1 MTLIVNAYRRCSSHW
16 SNGRLNGK
24 CISTL
29 KNVFSCV
36 FPMPGTLKCTVT
48 KLTTLCHSCLGVT
61 PASDLT
67 WNEHINQISSTA
79 NRTLA
84 FTMRNLNQ
92 CPQNIK
98 SNAYKS
104 LVRPLLEYSS
114 SVWDPHTKKLSCKID
129 SVQHRAARFCFNDFR
144 SKSEGA
150 VSDMINKLE
159 WEPLAN
165 RRMARRLVIFH
176 KALHGHLSI
185 PLDNLA
191 QPANRISRHTNSRA
205 FNSSTMQQQPQI
217 ATDTHSSQR
226 PSGIGITY
234 QIQ

>member
-1 MTLIVNAYRRCSSHW
+1 MRFSHARNPKVY
-16 SNGRLNGK
+16 SYKINDSVLQE
-24 CISTL
+24 
-29 KNVFSCV
+29 
-36 FPMPGTLKCTVT
+36 T
-48 KLTTLCHSCLGVT
+48 KSHSYLGVT
-61 PASDLT
+61 LASDLT

-84 FTMRNLNQ
+84 FIMRNLNQ

-129 SVQHRAARFCFNDFR
+129 SVQRRAARFCFNDFR

-191 QPANRISRHTNSRA
+191 QPANRISRHNNSRA
-205 FNSSTMQQQPQI
+205 FNNPTTTKDCCRYSFFPKTIRDWNNLPDSIVTIQDNNKFKEAINRHISTRL
-217 ATDTHSSQR
+217 D
-226 PSGIGITY
+226 
-234 QIQ
+234 